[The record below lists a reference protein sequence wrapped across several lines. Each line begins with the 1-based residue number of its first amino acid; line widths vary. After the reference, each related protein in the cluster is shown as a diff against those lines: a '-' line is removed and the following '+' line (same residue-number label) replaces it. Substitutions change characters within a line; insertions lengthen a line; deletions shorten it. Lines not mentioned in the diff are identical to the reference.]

1 MSLFYFE
8 ETNINQF
15 TATADFASLHRTFN
29 RAEGNS
35 IGEATPPRTQ
45 SPHDPLPVGR
55 TLPRSRGTMRAE
67 YFDKAPVPTAKC
79 VRGKL
84 YPHFILDKKAPI
96 GAKEVI
102 LHPLNKLDFVV
113 DDEKS
118 NGHCPLDR

>member
-55 TLPRSRGTMRAE
+55 TLPRSRGS
-67 YFDKAPVPTAKC
+67 PVGTSSLSS
-79 VRGKL
+79 VTEGES
-84 YPHFILDKKAPI
+84 ILAIFLKTLKYGHI
-96 GAKEVI
+96 ENCI
-102 LHPLNKLDFVV
+102 L
-113 DDEKS
+113 
-118 NGHCPLDR
+118 